1 MFRPLKGHHQGG
13 IYKSIQVMQIVSKI
27 TCVEFNTMLLIKIT
41 KNVDYGLRIWM
52 DGHNDYGYE
61 MYCAQFTRNVLF

>member
-1 MFRPLKGHHQGG
+1 
-13 IYKSIQVMQIVSKI
+13 MQIVSKI
-27 TCVEFNTMLLIKIT
+27 TCVEFNIMLLIIIT

-61 MYCAQFTRNVLF
+61 VYCVQFTRNALF